1 MGTLPLPTL
10 PTPYTLHPH
19 THSTM
24 SKDTFAVFPTRMAL
38 TAMKSR
44 LVSAKKGHSL
54 LKKKADALM
63 LRFRG
68 IAREIRAYKENLGE
82 MMSKSAFSITQ
93 ARYVAGVKI
102 PVFEAYE
109 ESSGTDELSL
119 TGLGK
124 GGAQIRKCKDNFAE
138 ALKDLAKLASLQTSF
153 ITLDEAIKVTNRRVN
168 AIEHIIIPK
177 IENTISYISSELD
190 EGEREEFF
198 RLKKIKE
205 KKAEALAEKKALM
218 AQRAASKGLDYDS
231 DDAGPSLLDDAD
243 EDIIV

>member
-1 MGTLPLPTL
+1 
-10 PTPYTLHPH
+10 
-19 THSTM
+19 
-24 SKDTFAVFPTRMAL
+24 
-38 TAMKSR
+38 MKSR

-93 ARYVAGVKI
+93 ARYVAGDFAYLVTENVGSASIKIRTELENVAGVKI

-205 KKAEALAEKKALM
+205 KKAEAVAEKKAAM